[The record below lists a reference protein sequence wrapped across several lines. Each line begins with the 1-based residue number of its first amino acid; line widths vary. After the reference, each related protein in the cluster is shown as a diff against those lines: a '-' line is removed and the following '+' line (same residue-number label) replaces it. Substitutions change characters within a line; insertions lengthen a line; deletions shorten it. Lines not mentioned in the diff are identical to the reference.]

1 MQEHGKYELQV
12 LESQAGFY
20 IGTFDP
26 QEGPISRDSL
36 EYWPKREQAETALAA
51 GNWTRREGP

>member
-1 MQEHGKYELQV
+1 MQEQGKYELQV

-36 EYWPKREQAETALAA
+36 EYWPKREQAETALAT
-51 GNWTRREGP
+51 GNWTRRE